1 MRPTSRAVAAAGAAT
16 AGLLLL
22 LLIASPAAA
31 AVAAA
36 RPPSSVLAAG
46 AHGPRADT
54 LRTLQPEDLYRL
66 HRPGP
71 ARFSPDGRRV
81 AFRWSRSGDEGKV
94 DRLALRPVA
103 RSDVW
108 VGRVGTGQA
117 RPITD
122 GGATGTGWFRPR
134 WSPDGERLALL
145 SLRGNRVTPWVWNA
159 STDSLRRLADRAV
172 HRNGAPLVYR
182 WRSDRELVLSFRPE
196 GAADHG
202 RRQAEGTRPGLFAI
216 RRWRE
221 AWSGREVTADVLSS
235 GIEPVERE
243 RRNRAEIRVI
253 DVVDGT
259 ARTVAA
265 GRWTFGRASP
275 DGRWL
280 ATFRHRSL
288 TRIPRDRPPAF
299 RDDLGSVPGA
309 VGLAGG
315 PGDGGEAAA
324 RGAGERG
331 GDDAAERAGAPR
343 HGTLRW
349 APDGHAYAFLTRV
362 RTEGGRPRQVVV
374 RYDPATG
381 ERERIDHPERRIGAL
396 AWSGDSEL
404 LVRAR
409 PARRGGRGGRPS
421 ARWWKVASGGSWERW
436 SGEMERAPERLFPA
450 PEGGAVG
457 VAGGELWRLDGGE
470 PRPLTDA
477 FEPAVRRVVWPN
489 PSRFPV
495 MPSTGGDRRPD
506 GPLAVSTAGGGSVGL
521 WTVELAGPGAPG
533 FESIPVPPGS
543 AVSGPAAGGSTAPRN
558 VAPGRGAAVF
568 SAADGE
574 GTRVWLARSGTGAK
588 AGASEDAVDTLIAAD
603 RWISEVEA
611 GETRKLTYRGASGR
625 ELTAWAILPP
635 DHREGE
641 RHPTVVV
648 VYPGAVRG
656 ARPPRESRVN
666 VVSPW
671 AALQLV
677 ASEGYAVLLPSMP
690 LRGGGDATRRD
701 RMDDGVLPAVEEA
714 VQAGLADSARVGL
727 LGHSYGGHAVYQL
740 VSLTDRFDAAVA
752 SAGFPDLGLQYGAF
766 DDRAT
771 YRHMRHPL
779 EALRFQTYFME
790 RGQGGMGAPPWEAPE
805 RWRAN
810 DPIRYVDEVET
821 PLMMLHGDRDFVNVE
836 GAEAFFTALHRQ
848 GEPARLVRYFGEAHV
863 LRGRANV
870 LDMFDRLV
878 GWFDRYLREDEP
890 TPDR

>member
-1 MRPTSRAVAAAGAAT
+1 MRPTSRAVAAGVAAV
-16 AGLLLL
+16 GLLLV
-22 LLIASPAAA
+22 LLISSPAAA
-31 AVAAA
+31 ASTALK
-36 RPPSSVLAAG
+36 PPSPVPAAEG
-46 AHGPRADT
+46 PGPRSDT
-54 LRTLQPEDLYRL
+54 LRTLQPEDLFRL

-81 AFRWSRSGDEGKV
+81 AFRWSRSGEEGKV

-108 VGRVGTGQA
+108 VARVGTGQA

-122 GGATGTGWFRPR
+122 GGETGTGWFRPR

-145 SLRGNRVTPWVWNA
+145 SLRGNRVTPWIWNA
-159 STDSLRRLADRAV
+159 STDSLRRLTDRAV

-182 WRSDRELVLSFRPE
+182 WRSDRELVLSLRPE
-196 GAADHG
+196 GAADRG

-235 GIEPVERE
+235 GMEPVERE
-243 RRNRAEIRVI
+243 RRVPVEIRVI
-253 DVVDGT
+253 DVAEGT
-259 ARTVAA
+259 ARTLAV
-265 GRWTFGRASP
+265 GRWTFGRVSP

-288 TRIPRDRPPAF
+288 TRVPQDRPPA
-299 RDDLGSVPGA
+299 RRGDLGSVPGA
-309 VGLAGG
+309 VELTAGVG
-315 PGDGGEAAA
+315 ADG
-324 RGAGERG
+324 R
-331 GDDAAERAGAPR
+331 DAATGDEQGIDAGSDRAGAPR

-349 APDGHAYAFLTRV
+349 APDGHAYAFLTRL
-362 RTEGGRPRQVVV
+362 RPEGERPQQAVV
-374 RYDPATG
+374 RYQSATG
-381 ERERIDHPERRIGAL
+381 ERELIGHPARRVGGL

-404 LVRAR
+404 LVRTL
-409 PARRGGRGGRPS
+409 PPRRGGRGRRPS
-421 ARWWKVASGGSWERW
+421 VRWWKVAADGSWELW
-436 SGEMERAPERLFPA
+436 SGEMERAPGRLFPA

-457 VAGGELWRLDGGE
+457 VAGGELWRLDGGA
-470 PRPLTDA
+470 PRRLTAD
-477 FEPAVRRVVWPN
+477 FEPPIRRVVWPN
-489 PSRFPV
+489 PARFAA
-495 MPSTGGDRRPD
+495 MPSTGRDRRPD
-506 GPLAVSTAGGGSVGL
+506 GPVVVSTGGGSSAGL
-521 WTVELAGPGAPG
+521 WTVELAGPGASR
-533 FESIPVPPGS
+533 FESIPVPSGAAASGS
-543 AVSGPAAGGSTAPRN
+543 GAAGPATPRD
-558 VAPGRGAAVF
+558 VAPGSGAAVF
-568 SAADGE
+568 SAADE
-574 GTRVWLARSGTGAK
+574 RGTRVWLARSGPGEGDGAL
-588 AGASEDAVDTLIAAD
+588 GSAVDTLIAAD

-611 GETRKLTYRGASGR
+611 GEARKLTYRGASGR
-625 ELTAWAILPP
+625 QLTAWAILPP

-656 ARPPRESRVN
+656 DRKPPESRVN
-666 VVSPW
+666 MVSPW
-671 AALQLV
+671 SALQLL

-690 LRGGGDATRRD
+690 LRGGGDATRRE
-701 RMDDGVLPAVEEA
+701 RMDDGVLPAVEKAVEA
-714 VQAGLADSARVGL
+714 GIADSARTGL

-740 VSLTDRFDAAVA
+740 VSMTDRFDAAVA

-766 DDRAT
+766 DDRAA

-810 DPIRYVDEVET
+810 DPIRYVDQVET

-848 GEPARLVRYFGEAHV
+848 DKPARLVRYFGEGHV

-878 GWFDRYLREDEP
+878 GWFDRHLLEADPPPGE
-890 TPDR
+890 